1 MDEAADAAGREGG
14 PVRGRRRGRP
24 SLLDVAAEVLVA
36 DPAASLAEV
45 AEAAGIGRTT
55 LHKHY
60 ATRDDLLLAVGYRA
74 IDLWEHAITTVT
86 DPAPRPDAPARTA
99 APGDPSP
106 RPDAATRAPA
116 PSDPAPRPDAATRT
130 ATLGPTAAAA
140 GLRALLAAMIPI
152 GPQLAFLW
160 RTPTFDHVPDIEE
173 RWNAVEARG
182 LAVLKQ
188 AQRHG
193 LLAADVPDWWLLQT
207 CYSITYVA
215 AESVRSGKL
224 APLDAPGLALRTF
237 LRGLGTT
244 PPPAPAPAKAPGS
257 RSR

>member
-1 MDEAADAAGREGG
+1 MNMSVQTAGTAR
-14 PVRGRRRGRP
+14 PRRGMRP

-86 DPAPRPDAPARTA
+86 DPD
-99 APGDPSP
+99 PG
-106 RPDAATRAPA
+106 
-116 PSDPAPRPDAATRT
+116 PRPDAATRT
-130 ATLGPTAAAA
+130 PAPGPAAAAA

-160 RTPTFDHVPDIEE
+160 RTPAFDHVPD
-173 RWNAVEARG
+173 
-182 LAVLKQ
+182 
-188 AQRHG
+188 
-193 LLAADVPDWWLLQT
+193 
-207 CYSITYVA
+207 
-215 AESVRSGKL
+215 
-224 APLDAPGLALRTF
+224 
-237 LRGLGTT
+237 
-244 PPPAPAPAKAPGS
+244 
-257 RSR
+257 